1 MHRVLFLLLT
11 FTLII
16 LQGCTDRGDSY
27 INQEFIQSYGDAE
40 LYTEIHGSKS
50 DTLIIVHGGPGAGI
64 QSVIPFMKPLTRN
77 FTLIFYDQRGG
88 GRSTL
93 PADTSLLKPIH
104 FTEDLE
110 AVRKHFSIDKMNLI
124 THSFGSILVS
134 NYLQNYPGHVERL
147 VLHGPTGPV
156 RLEMG
161 EYYQAK
167 AANAP
172 PPPDSSLAAEA
183 NRLLESL
190 LSGSSDSPKS
200 DCRRYEEINL
210 RLAKMRGKHVGIT
223 GTSCDAPADAVAY
236 YYEHTAQKAPA
247 NYGIWNY
254 IGKLDHIKIPVLIIH
269 GIDDSLAAAIQKR
282 WTEVY
287 PNSHF
292 EGIPKADKGAL
303 SQRPDTTLRL
313 ITDFFM
319 IGR

>member
-1 MHRVLFLLLT
+1 M
-11 FTLII
+11 
-16 LQGCTDRGDSY
+16 
-27 INQEFIQSYGDAE
+27 
-40 LYTEIHGSKS
+40 
-50 DTLIIVHGGPGAGI
+50 
-64 QSVIPFMKPLTRN
+64 PFMKPLTQD

-93 PADTSLLKPIH
+93 PADTALLQPLH

-110 AVRKHFSIDKMNLI
+110 AVRKHFSIGKLNLI

-167 AANAP
+167 AANAS
-172 PPPDSSLAAEA
+172 PPPDSSLAEEA
-183 NRLLESL
+183 SRLLEGL
-190 LSGSSDSPKS
+190 LSGRSESPKS

-210 RLAKMRGKHVGIT
+210 KLAKMRGKHVGIT
-223 GTSCDAPADAVAY
+223 GTSCEAPADAVSY
-236 YYEHTAQKAPA
+236 YYEHTAQRAPS
-247 NYGIWNY
+247 NYGMWNY
-254 IGKLDHIKIPVLIIH
+254 IGKLDHIQIPVLIIH

-303 SQRPDTTLRL
+303 SQRPDTTLKL

-319 IGR
+319 KVG